1 MKRNRRIYFSFLFM
15 FCCTLMMAQNKIVKG
30 TVTGYPEAEVLIGAS
45 VSVKG
50 TSQGTITDIDG
61 KYSISVPSDAV
72 LVFSYLGYA
81 TKEIPVK
88 NQAVLNV
95 SLQSSA
101 QDIEEVIVVGTSLK
115 KSDLTGAVTSVSAK
129 VLEEKPVTN
138 INEALQGRVAGV
150 FVSNAAKPGDDASIR
165 IRGVNTIN
173 STTDPIYVVDGLV
186 MDNWGGGFN
195 SVNLNDVASI
205 EVLKDASA
213 TALYGSRASNG
224 VILITTKKGKV
235 GKGSV
240 TYDGWVGFQT
250 NAKLPETMDTK
261 QLFELRKDA
270 AMNSFDARYP
280 NATDA
285 ERNQFLNNRVMTPYQ
300 QNDGSGGYVFAQY
313 ELDAYA
319 NNDNYNWLDEVT
331 RTGFEQ
337 NHALSF
343 SGASDKGSYYLSL
356 GFADKK
362 GMVEKLS
369 DRKYNGRINADY
381 LVKSWLKVGT
391 NTSFV
396 RTESEIFSDDGV
408 YDKARGANPMLPI
421 SEDIYTLNYGGK
433 YDQNYFN
440 PLRTLKIDNNRR
452 RNRISSANF
461 LNINP
466 IKGLNIRT
474 TFSFDYLQEDR
485 FKYTPK
491 DIQES
496 IRYSQDGQAEHTR
509 DYRMMWQWDNS
520 ISYDKA
526 FGNHKINALFSTSTS
541 RIDRDYTYATGKGY
555 GADRYNYYNIGMNY
569 KTAERS
575 IGSDF
580 TTSTLMSYVLRANY
594 NYADKYLLTATARFD
609 GSSKFAK
616 GNRWGAFPSFSAAWN
631 VTQEGFMKEQN
642 IFSQLKL
649 RVGYGMVGN
658 QAIDDYSFYTLYD
671 VGLEDGK
678 ASYKPRGRRGTE
690 DITWESQRQINVG
703 LDMGFLNG
711 RITASIDGFLIKNK
725 NLLMVRSLPLTSGF
739 STAYDNIGAI
749 NNKGVE
755 FSMNAK
761 LIQNKDFQWN
771 LSANIS
777 ADRNEVTQLFVDTK
791 AIYNIDDDRN
801 VGKEGNLFIGESRNN
816 IYCWR
821 TGGIAQVYD
830 MDRLKEINFPRT
842 VNPGDL
848 YPEDVTGD
856 GEVNQYDMV
865 VIGSTDPK
873 FYGGFSTDFTYKGI
887 TLNAVFNYSYGAKK
901 LSPYYESLISSTG
914 KSIASVDLVD
924 RWSPENP
931 NARFPRPIYNDPQD
945 GETNAYNAFSAGQ
958 MDFAVQDASY
968 LRLSSLSLA
977 YTFPSRMV
985 EKMKLGSLRVYTT
998 ASNLFCWTPYKGY
1011 DPETGDWYPPTRMF
1025 VLGLNI
1031 SF

>member
-1 MKRNRRIYFSFLFM
+1 M

-313 ELDAYA
+313 ELDAYV

-631 VTQEGFMKEQN
+631 VTQEDFMKEQN

-816 IYCWR
+816 IYSWR

>member
-1 MKRNRRIYFSFLFM
+1 
-15 FCCTLMMAQNKIVKG
+15 
-30 TVTGYPEAEVLIGAS
+30 
-45 VSVKG
+45 
-50 TSQGTITDIDG
+50 
-61 KYSISVPSDAV
+61 
-72 LVFSYLGYA
+72 
-81 TKEIPVK
+81 
-88 NQAVLNV
+88 
-95 SLQSSA
+95 
-101 QDIEEVIVVGTSLK
+101 
-115 KSDLTGAVTSVSAK
+115 
-129 VLEEKPVTN
+129 
-138 INEALQGRVAGV
+138 
-150 FVSNAAKPGDDASIR
+150 
-165 IRGVNTIN
+165 
-173 STTDPIYVVDGLV
+173 
-186 MDNWGGGFN
+186 
-195 SVNLNDVASI
+195 
-205 EVLKDASA
+205 
-213 TALYGSRASNG
+213 
-224 VILITTKKGKV
+224 
-235 GKGSV
+235 
-240 TYDGWVGFQT
+240 
-250 NAKLPETMDTK
+250 
-261 QLFELRKDA
+261 
-270 AMNSFDARYP
+270 MNSFDARYP

-631 VTQEGFMKEQN
+631 VTQEDFMKEQN

-791 AIYNIDDDRN
+791 AIYNIDGDRN